1 MSTLDDTDVLMVYDK
16 QCPAC
21 DAYVRVMRVRSD
33 VGTLRIVDA
42 REDSPIM
49 REITAAGLDVD
60 DGMVLK
66 MGDALYY
73 GSDAIHALA
82 LISSR
87 SGVLNRL
94 NYRVFG
100 SKAVA
105 SRLYPL
111 LRRGR
116 EVLLRLLGKTRINN
130 LGIEGRERF

>member
-1 MSTLDDTDVLMVYDK
+1 
-16 QCPAC
+16 
-21 DAYVRVMRVRSD
+21 
-33 VGTLRIVDA
+33 
-42 REDSPIM
+42 M

-66 MGDALYY
+66 MGDSLYY
-73 GSDAIHALA
+73 GSEAIHALA

-100 SKAVA
+100 SPAL
-105 SRLYPL
+105 SRTLYPV

-116 EVLLRLLGKTRINN
+116 EMLLRLLRKSRINN
-130 LGIEGRERF
+130 LGIQGRERF

>member
-1 MSTLDDTDVLMVYDK
+1 MSTLDDTDVLLVYDK

>member
-1 MSTLDDTDVLMVYDK
+1 MSTLDDTDVLLVYDK

-116 EVLLRLLGKTRINN
+116 EVLLRMLGKTRINN